1 MEKRFSCIYRKTCA
15 QVVLGFLLILSLS
28 YASASF
34 AEEKENISP
43 FDKTEKAQALDN
55 QIELFKKLYEV
66 QAKKQQE
73 FISHLSQELTA
84 QNIILQNAILA
95 VTMLIAFMTVMVVI
109 WQVVVERRRR
119 NEIKEQKEN
128 LKEEVN
134 EAKQARKKL
143 EEDIRNTL
151 ETKIS
156 IMVESDFNEKI
167 DREIKKTNEKLE
179 NKLKRYESIL
189 KNTLLKQTDDY
200 ELRLLT
206 TEEVKN
212 SFWSDKEDQMLEE
225 AKNNNLTSIVSIWTI
240 FQKET
245 LALYQLI
252 SSDENDIFTGMGTF
266 LDIAQKGKRLPAT
279 LGRLLKLLKKQ
290 GRFQDIELYAKYIE
304 LNKQIPQRRGNVGK
318 EDL

>member
-1 MEKRFSCIYRKTCA
+1 MAIPRTWK
-15 QVVLGFLLILSLS
+15 GLIS

-34 AEEKENISP
+34 AEEKKNISP
-43 FDKTEKAQALDN
+43 SDKTEKIQILDN
-55 QIELFKKLYEV
+55 QTGLFKKLYEV
-66 QAKKQQE
+66 QAKNQRE

-84 QNIILQNAILA
+84 QNIRLQNSILI
-95 VTMLIAFMTVMVVI
+95 VTVLIGFITIILVI
-109 WQVVVERRRR
+109 FQGFVEWKRRG
-119 NEIKEQKEN
+119 EIKEQKEN
-128 LKEEVN
+128 LKEKIN

-143 EEDIRNTL
+143 EEDIRNTFN
-151 ETKIS
+151 TDIKIAEK
-156 IMVESDFNEKI
+156 MKSDLDEKI
-167 DREIKKTNEKLE
+167 DSEIQKTNEKLE
-179 NKLKRYESIL
+179 NKLKRYDSIL

-206 TEEVKN
+206 IEEVKN
-212 SFWSDKEDQMLEE
+212 SLWSDKEDQMLER
-225 AKNNNLTSIVSIWTI
+225 AKDNNLTGLVSIWTI

-279 LGRLLKLLKKQ
+279 LGQLLELLKKQ

-304 LNKQIPQRRGNVGK
+304 LKKQIPQRKGNVGK
-318 EDL
+318 ENL